1 MTGRRRRAR
10 EKRKKV
16 LRAVGAA
23 DLEIHMER
31 FSLKRT
37 KQSELVAEVSGGC
50 KAVNVFIT
58 VIKLMAAVIYMI
70 LSLFL
75 IDYGYEDYLMNR
87 GGIVPAGCLLALF
100 ILQFL
105 MGETVLPVYGAI
117 RWKGFAFEAGSWML
131 SFFVVFL
138 CSVDIHFFVESMDFE
153 TNMPGYIVTA
163 AVLMMVVAML
173 MELSLYPYSFFSG
186 YGKKRV
192 SSFLI
197 PAVGMTLWALLV
209 PVICRNLDMGGPLP
223 LAGVLLPAV
232 SFLAGF
238 LRYLTIRGGN
248 RKGKT
253 GKRRRRLKEA
263 AVALPAGVIL
273 IGLKWSGM
281 EELPE
286 IMPRQD
292 ENGYYLLC
300 TRESFEWFIHRINL
314 KNEEHNV
321 NARLTADIVL
331 NDTENWEHWEE
342 EPPENA
348 YRCMVYYSGHFD
360 GDGYALEGYYSEWE
374 MPVFNILEEQALV
387 TDLKIRNSLFRS
399 TYETNRYDDDGE
411 INMVPASALCY
422 ASYGRIESC
431 DVEAAVYGD
440 WGAGGIAS
448 INRGEMGDCR
458 FSGEVRAGRWYCA
471 DRGDDRW
478 AIATVSA
485 GGICKTNEGTI
496 RNCVNEGNVLC
507 DAITDTYPVD
517 YAVGGIAG
525 KVSNAGRLE
534 NCGNVGSIRG
544 PQLSGGIAGAS
555 RGEIYRCV
563 NTGEVLVE
571 QAKLDYTVSLI
582 TAGICASNG
591 GLVDSCWNTGEVLVH
606 QEFLSFYAPVY
617 GIACNLVNPERGQ
630 TKNCYYLAN
639 RAKQD
644 YRQFGVYKLSETEMA
659 EVEKYVA
666 AGESA
671 GDRKEKALG
680 QDAAAG
686 GNEATGENAEAGDI
700 AAAKQEAGKGNDGIA
715 DRYVISDV
723 DSWEL
728 FTAIPDFPGTDEDD
742 YIHLHMGPKQDT
754 AYEVQPGDTLWKIA
768 ENFYGDGMY
777 YDKLICPEDL
787 TGGFADS
794 DLLYPGE
801 KIQVPGLDYYLLC
814 ANDEEGFD
822 WAFCQDASGEKC
834 PTRYFMAKPEDWYY
848 GNMNFVANWGL
859 DVLWPKNK
867 EAGQAA
873 AAGDIRILYYLD
885 GNPEGDFL
893 ADEWESAKEKIAE
906 SAGIYCGQ
914 GIENLHF
921 YRYGLDN
928 GESLYGYSF
937 RLYPDQC
944 PYESKLREDETAQV
958 FLQAGPLNCAVFW
971 RMREGLVAE
980 FIGIEPAAADMDVL
994 ARTRYLAARVVD
1006 GPAIE
1011 KTDYTGE
1018 EFYGREDWAYTKL
1031 HNPFAVALE
1040 YSPDMEC
1047 SDYMLFTG
1055 AQ

>member
-1 MTGRRRRAR
+1 M
-10 EKRKKV
+10 
-16 LRAVGAA
+16 
-23 DLEIHMER
+23 
-31 FSLKRT
+31 
-37 KQSELVAEVSGGC
+37 
-50 KAVNVFIT
+50 
-58 VIKLMAAVIYMI
+58 
-70 LSLFL
+70 
-75 IDYGYEDYLMNR
+75 
-87 GGIVPAGCLLALF
+87 
-100 ILQFL
+100 
-105 MGETVLPVYGAI
+105 
-117 RWKGFAFEAGSWML
+117 
-131 SFFVVFL
+131 
-138 CSVDIHFFVESMDFE
+138 
-153 TNMPGYIVTA
+153 
-163 AVLMMVVAML
+163 
-173 MELSLYPYSFFSG
+173 
-186 YGKKRV
+186 
-192 SSFLI
+192 
-197 PAVGMTLWALLV
+197 
-209 PVICRNLDMGGPLP
+209 
-223 LAGVLLPAV
+223 
-232 SFLAGF
+232 
-238 LRYLTIRGGN
+238 
-248 RKGKT
+248 
-253 GKRRRRLKEA
+253 
-263 AVALPAGVIL
+263 
-273 IGLKWSGM
+273 
-281 EELPE
+281 
-286 IMPRQD
+286 
-292 ENGYYLLC
+292 
-300 TRESFEWFIHRINL
+300 
-314 KNEEHNV
+314 
-321 NARLTADIVL
+321 
-331 NDTENWEHWEE
+331 
-342 EPPENA
+342 
-348 YRCMVYYSGHFD
+348 
-360 GDGYALEGYYSEWE
+360 
-374 MPVFNILEEQALV
+374 
-387 TDLKIRNSLFRS
+387 
-399 TYETNRYDDDGE
+399 
-411 INMVPASALCY
+411 
-422 ASYGRIESC
+422 
-431 DVEAAVYGD
+431 
-440 WGAGGIAS
+440 
-448 INRGEMGDCR
+448 
-458 FSGEVRAGRWYCA
+458 
-471 DRGDDRW
+471 
-478 AIATVSA
+478 
-485 GGICKTNEGTI
+485 
-496 RNCVNEGNVLC
+496 NEGNVLC

-525 KVSNAGRLE
+525 KVSNVGRLE

-715 DRYVISDV
+715 DRYVISEV